1 MQDYVRI
8 GKESLTKKISYH
20 EQHPKKYSTIQS
32 LQKEPTRK
40 NIKLQYPAS
49 KHLTIQNI
57 RSSLSTNTKTTRKEN
72 SKVWANTRGDTRKLD
87 GGAKVASH
95 NWAPLT
101 VSLKGM
107 PTT

>member
-1 MQDYVRI
+1 MQDNVRI

-49 KHLTIQNI
+49 IHLTIQNI
-57 RSSLSTNTKTTRKEN
+57 HSSLSINTKTTPKEN
-72 SKVWANTRGDTRKLD
+72 SKVWASTRDGRRKLED
-87 GGAKVASH
+87 GGKAASL
-95 NWAPLT
+95 NWVPLT
-101 VSLKGM
+101 VSWKEM
-107 PTT
+107 PIT